1 MPCHLPWFSLWLACV
16 ASGPNSLSADEPRG
30 SRATAGSL
38 SFETT
43 HGVAERSST
52 RPVVS
57 DVPGWVRPARSVVIH
72 PLAGSLVQEITVREG
87 ERVDEGD
94 ELISMVDPV
103 TRAAVETARIQSEQ
117 TGALELARSEQLY
130 AQRLVDR
137 IESVRDDRGVSASER
152 EQAAAARDKAL
163 AGLAIAE
170 ENASLARARYALE
183 LARLESLR
191 LRAPFAGIV
200 ASIDVEVGQKVFDE
214 TPMLRLIDP
223 SELTVVLHHPWRYR
237 DRLQVGMRRELT
249 ADAPLGVPVVA
260 ELVHIDPMLDV
271 ALQAVRCRWRID
283 NRDGRYPAGFLV
295 VADCSSWP
303 VVAGESSEQAELE
316 STPTAGASVPIP
328 VVSIASDGQ

>member
-1 MPCHLPWFSLWLACV
+1 MPRHLPWFSLWIAPLAIV
-16 ASGPNSLSADEPRG
+16 PSSLSGDEPSG
-30 SRATAGSL
+30 SRATTERPASVAT
-38 SFETT
+38 S
-43 HGVAERSST
+43 GVGERSST

-57 DVPGWVRPARSVVIH
+57 EVPGWVRPARSVVIH
-72 PLAGSLVQEITVREG
+72 PMAGSLVQELSVREG
-87 ERVDEGD
+87 ERVAEGE

-103 TRAAVETARIQSEQ
+103 TRAAVDAARIQAEQ
-117 TGALELARSEQLY
+117 SGPLDLARSEHHY

-137 IESVRDDRGVSASER
+137 MESVRDDRGVSASER

-200 ASIDVEVGQKVFDE
+200 ASIDVEVGQKVFDD

-223 SELTVVLHHPWRYR
+223 TELTVVLHHPWRYR

-283 NRDGRYPAGFLV
+283 NHDGRYPAGFLV
-295 VADCSSWP
+295 VADCSTWP
-303 VVAGESSEQAELE
+303 IVGSDSSDVSERPIGE
-316 STPTAGASVPIP
+316 TADARPSISVP
-328 VVSIASDGQ
+328 SIAD